1 MKKSYKLFG
10 TMWDGADSEINCL
23 NNVSVLCARET
34 EAEQVINLTDML
46 SINSS
51 QEFDNFIQGYNP
63 EKTTCFNIDYSPE
76 NDNKTLSIF
85 YNKRVSQI
93 LLFLQN
99 IFEDLIIFNSVCQK
113 I

>member
-10 TMWDGADSEINCL
+10 TIWDGVNSEINCL
-23 NNVSVLCARET
+23 NNVSMLCVRET

-63 EKTTCFNIDYSPE
+63 KKTTCFSIDYSPE
-76 NDNKTLSIF
+76 NDNKTLLTF
-85 YNKRVSQI
+85 YHKRVSQI
-93 LLFLQN
+93 LSLLQN
-99 IFEDLIIFNSVCQK
+99 VFENLIVFNS
-113 I
+113 IYNN